1 MELKKHQQTDA
12 NKKETKSQQEEGKWK
27 SKWRGKKKK
36 KSTEKKSKQLKTSSS
51 PKSEL
56 LVTASRTGLHLSIT
70 SRHTTQLLTHSGR
83 PMFAQY
89 LSIKQQNVLAS
100 ISPVKELNQTQFTV
114 NAWKHLQKFPRV
126 PKMTLFWIWG

>member
-1 MELKKHQQTDA
+1 MKIKMKGGGGEYRKKG
-12 NKKETKSQQEEGKWK
+12 NK
-27 SKWRGKKKK
+27 
-36 KSTEKKSKQLKTSSS
+36 LKTSSS
-51 PKSEL
+51 PESEL
-56 LVTASRTGLHLSIT
+56 LATASRTGPHLSIT

-114 NAWKHLQKFPRV
+114 NA
-126 PKMTLFWIWG
+126 

>member
-1 MELKKHQQTDA
+1 MQIKKKLKA
-12 NKKETKSQQEEGKWK
+12 NKRKENENQNEG
-27 SKWRGKKKK
+27 GKKKRVQK
-36 KSTEKKSKQLKTSSS
+36 KKSKQLKTSSS

-114 NAWKHLQKFPRV
+114 NA
-126 PKMTLFWIWG
+126 

>member
-1 MELKKHQQTDA
+1 MQIKRKLKA
-12 NKKETKSQQEEGKWK
+12 NKRKENENQNEGGGGEY
-27 SKWRGKKKK
+27 RK
-36 KSTEKKSKQLKTSSS
+36 KSNKLKTSSS
-51 PKSEL
+51 PESEL
-56 LVTASRTGLHLSIT
+56 LATASRTGPHLSIT

-114 NAWKHLQKFPRV
+114 NA
-126 PKMTLFWIWG
+126 